1 MITTRK
7 LLWLNYWKLDFF
19 FTIIEPWII
28 HIFFSLLGALVIIV
42 VPPCFYLTIYLL
54 NSSLLIYEIIYLTN
68 IYWVLTTILREGN
81 GNPLQY
87 SCLENSVNRTDPLLS
102 MGSQSWTW
110 LKRLSMHVCI
120 GEGNGNPLQC
130 SCLEN
135 PRDRGAWWA
144 AVYGV
149 AQSQTQQK
157 WLAAA
162 AAATVL
168 DTSDTTVNE
177 KVSLFSRNFHSMRSF
192 LGHGGESF
200 FLTIPWTVNRL
211 TSFLQGEIFLFFF
224 LIDYLLLSHT
234 FSVFNFIFFNHSVVS
249 GSLWLCDIMD
259 YTCQAPLSMDFSRQE
274 YWSGLPFFSPG
285 DLPDPRIKPG
295 SLTWQAF
302 FLLSESPGKSL

>member
-1 MITTRK
+1 MEQNCLHNLCHQIMITTRK

-102 MGSQSWTW
+102 MWSQSWTW

-285 DLPDPRIKPG
+285 DLPDSGI
-295 SLTWQAF
+295 
-302 FLLSESPGKSL
+302 